1 MAQSTIAIS
10 KNMYL
15 CPIRTLHNIKIANRS
30 MKRYL
35 MLLAGLFWLVTA
47 QAQTPDVSKIKVEQ
61 LSDEQVLRMITEAD
75 KRGLSDE
82 QLIQSLGQRGMAA
95 GEQQQLRSRL
105 TTVRQQRLGST
116 RTNDIVTPGDA
127 DRSVTQEIDLVE
139 GMSDQAQQQPADTGL
154 RVFGSELFRNTNI
167 RFEPNLNIPTP
178 KNYVIGTGDQ
188 LLLDLTGDNV
198 ASYELPVSQE
208 GTINVEYVGMV
219 SVAGLTIEAAS
230 DKIKGPMAS
239 SEEHTSEIQSLMRIS
254 YA

>member
-1 MAQSTIAIS
+1 MAQSTISKS
-10 KNMYL
+10 KNMDL
-15 CPIRTLHNIKIANRS
+15 CPILTLHNIKIANRS

-35 MLLAGLFWLVTA
+35 MLLAGLFWWVTA

-95 GEQQQLRSRL
+95 GEQQKLRSRL

-139 GMSDQAQQQPADTGL
+139 GMTDQAQQ
-154 RVFGSELFRNTNI
+154 R
-167 RFEPNLNIPTP
+167 
-178 KNYVIGTGDQ
+178 
-188 LLLDLTGDNV
+188 
-198 ASYELPVSQE
+198 
-208 GTINVEYVGMV
+208 
-219 SVAGLTIEAAS
+219 
-230 DKIKGPMAS
+230 
-239 SEEHTSEIQSLMRIS
+239 SEEHTSELQSLMRIS
-254 YA
+254 YAVFCLKKKKRKTK